1 VRVDG
6 QWIDVY
12 KDPITDKGKQSKR
25 GRLTL
30 LRDRRDGS
38 YRSALLDEVAAQ
50 VDSED
55 ALVTVWENGVMQ
67 QEWTLEQVRARADA
81 ARR

>member
-1 VRVDG
+1 M
-6 QWIDVY
+6 
-12 KDPITDKGKQSKR
+12 KPAPKQSKR

-30 LRDRRDGS
+30 LRNRHDGS
-38 YRSALLDEVAAQ
+38 YRSALLNEVDTYP
-50 VDSED
+50 DSED
-55 ALVTVWENGVMQ
+55 ALVTVWENGVSQ